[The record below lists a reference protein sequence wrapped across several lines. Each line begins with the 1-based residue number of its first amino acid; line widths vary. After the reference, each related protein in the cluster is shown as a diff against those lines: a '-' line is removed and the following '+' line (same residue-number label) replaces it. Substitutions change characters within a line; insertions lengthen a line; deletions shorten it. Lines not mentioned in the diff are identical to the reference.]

1 MGSEDLIFFQIKS
14 KHKMLSVKLITL
26 VLSMA
31 MFSHG
36 KAVQQCNSCCPTP
49 TPPDEDAIT
58 CDKLGEHLDKLDD
71 AIAEGSCDEV
81 EGQQSDAVCNEFT
94 KAIPPCM
101 VLNGGVKQSECLAEK
116 ASELGD
122 EEIVTN
128 CKCKAFRNIRN
139 TVGSVKNMMCVD
151 SRESRNFGYGYGM
164 NTIWFQYLLCKD
176 LGFACYFF
184 TQGWNQGDFGQYYL
198 YDNLL
203 DSSTGISDD
212 TLLTLAVVGGLGGG
226 YRPQYAPAH
235 GHYYP
240 PPPEPEPETEPEAE
254 PETEPEH
261 EPLPLHRRR
270 RSSGIP
276 SSGATSTEKP
286 SSRRRRQTSSEE
298 PSETPTS
305 SRRRREASKAT
316 EKPTSSRR
324 RCEASKETEK
334 STSSRRRREAS
345 KETEKPTSSRRRRE
359 VSKETE
365 KPTSSRR
372 RREASNETEK
382 PATSRR
388 RREASKETE
397 KPTTSRRRR
406 EVSKE
411 TSEKSTSS
419 RRRREASKET
429 SEKPAST
436 GTSSRRR
443 RENCCDLNGSDVCEI
458 DQVLCD
464 D

>member
-36 KAVQQCNSCCPTP
+36 NAVQQCNSCCPTP
-49 TPPDEDAIT
+49 TPPDEDAVT

-81 EGQQSDAVCNEFT
+81 EGQQSDALCNSFT
-94 KAIPPCM
+94 KAIPHCM
-101 VLNGGVKQSECLAEK
+101 VLKGGVKQSECLAEK

-176 LGFACYFF
+176 LGIACYFF

-203 DSSTGISDD
+203 DSSSGLTDD
-212 TLLTLAVVGGLGGG
+212 ALLTLAVVGGGLGGG
-226 YRPQYAPAH
+226 YRPRYAPAH

-240 PPPEPEPETEPEAE
+240 PPPEPEPETEPEPENE
-254 PETEPEH
+254 PEP
-261 EPLPLHRRR
+261 EPLFRHR
-270 RSSGIP
+270 RSSGI
-276 SSGATSTEKP
+276 SSIRPTPTE
-286 SSRRRRQTSSEE
+286 SRRRRSEGETSS
-298 PSETPTS
+298 PARRLRSEGETS
-305 SRRRREASKAT
+305 SPA
-316 EKPTSSRR
+316 RR
-324 RCEASKETEK
+324 RCSEGE
-334 STSSRRRREAS
+334 TSSPARTRRHI
-345 KETEKPTSSRRRRE
+345 KT
-359 VSKETE
+359 
-365 KPTSSRR
+365 
-372 RREASNETEK
+372 
-382 PATSRR
+382 
-388 RREASKETE
+388 
-397 KPTTSRRRR
+397 
-406 EVSKE
+406 
-411 TSEKSTSS
+411 
-419 RRRREASKET
+419 
-429 SEKPAST
+429 
-436 GTSSRRR
+436 
-443 RENCCDLNGSDVCEI
+443 
-458 DQVLCD
+458 
-464 D
+464 

>member
-14 KHKMLSVKLITL
+14 RHKMLSVKLITL

-49 TPPDEDAIT
+49 TPPDEDAVT

-81 EGQQSDAVCNEFT
+81 EGQQSDAVCNSFT
-94 KAIPPCM
+94 KAIPHCM
-101 VLNGGVKQSECLAEK
+101 VLKGGVKQSECLAEK

-176 LGFACYFF
+176 LGIACYFF

-276 SSGATSTEKP
+276 SSGATPTVKP

-324 RCEASKETEK
+324 RREASKQTEEP
-334 STSSRRRREAS
+334 TSSRRRREAS
-345 KETEKPTSSRRRRE
+345 EETEKPTSSRRRRE
-359 VSKETE
+359 VSKQ
-365 KPTSSRR
+365 
-372 RREASNETEK
+372 
-382 PATSRR
+382 
-388 RREASKETE
+388 TE

-411 TSEKSTSS
+411 TSEKPTTSRRRREASKETSEKPASS

>member
-1 MGSEDLIFFQIKS
+1 LLDSLLQEIKS

-176 LGFACYFF
+176 MGFACYFF

-240 PPPEPEPETEPEAE
+240 PPPEPEPETEPE
-254 PETEPEH
+254 PEPEH
-261 EPLPLHRRR
+261 VPEPLPKYRRR
-270 RSSGIP
+270 RSSDV
-276 SSGATSTEKP
+276 SASGATTTEKP
-286 SSRRRRQTSSEE
+286 SSNRRRRQAPTEATSEKPFSSRKRRQAPTEATSEKPFSSRRRREAPTEATSEKPSSSRRRRQAPTEATSEK
-298 PSETPTS
+298 PSSAETS
-305 SRRRREASKAT
+305 SRRRRET
-316 EKPTSSRR
+316 
-324 RCEASKETEK
+324 
-334 STSSRRRREAS
+334 
-345 KETEKPTSSRRRRE
+345 
-359 VSKETE
+359 
-365 KPTSSRR
+365 
-372 RREASNETEK
+372 
-382 PATSRR
+382 
-388 RREASKETE
+388 
-397 KPTTSRRRR
+397 
-406 EVSKE
+406 
-411 TSEKSTSS
+411 
-419 RRRREASKET
+419 
-429 SEKPAST
+429 
-436 GTSSRRR
+436 
-443 RENCCDLNGSDVCEI
+443 CCDLNGSDVCEI

>member
-1 MGSEDLIFFQIKS
+1 MGSEDLIFYQIKS

-36 KAVQQCNSCCPTP
+36 EAVQQCNSCCPTP

-58 CDKLGEHLDKLDD
+58 CDKLGEHLDRLDD

-101 VLNGGVKQSECLAEK
+101 GLNGGVKQSECLAEK

-176 LGFACYFF
+176 LGIACYFF

-203 DSSTGISDD
+203 DSSSGLTDD
-212 TLLTLAVVGGLGGG
+212 ALLTLAVVGGGLGGG
-226 YRPQYAPAH
+226 YRPRYAPAH

-240 PPPEPEPETEPEAE
+240 TTPEPEPETEPE
-254 PETEPEH
+254 
-261 EPLPLHRRR
+261 PLHRRR
-270 RSSGIP
+270 RSGILSTPNTDEP
-276 SSGATSTEKP
+276 STPSASRRSRQATSTDESSTGSASRRRRATP
-286 SSRRRRQTSSEE
+286 TNDEPSTSSASRRRRATPSEPSTAAASRTRRATPATPATEPSSSRRRRS
-298 PSETPTS
+298 TPTTEAPTN
-305 SRRRREASKAT
+305 SRRRRAT
-316 EKPTSSRR
+316 
-324 RCEASKETEK
+324 
-334 STSSRRRREAS
+334 
-345 KETEKPTSSRRRRE
+345 
-359 VSKETE
+359 
-365 KPTSSRR
+365 
-372 RREASNETEK
+372 
-382 PATSRR
+382 PA
-388 RREASKETE
+388 
-397 KPTTSRRRR
+397 
-406 EVSKE
+406 
-411 TSEKSTSS
+411 
-419 RRRREASKET
+419 
-429 SEKPAST
+429 
-436 GTSSRRR
+436 
-443 RENCCDLNGSDVCEI
+443 CCDLEGDEVCES
-458 DQVLCD
+458 DQDLC
-464 D
+464 

>member
-116 ASELGD
+116 ASELGE

-128 CKCKAFRNIRN
+128 CKCKAFRNIRD
-139 TVGSVKNMMCVD
+139 TVGSVKNMMCID
-151 SRESRNFGYGYGM
+151 SRESRSFGYGYGM

-176 LGFACYFF
+176 MSFACYFF

-203 DSSTGISDD
+203 DSSSGLTDD
-212 TLLTLAVVGGLGGG
+212 TLLTLAVVGGGLGGG
-226 YRPQYAPAH
+226 YRPQYAPTH

-240 PPPEPEPETEPEAE
+240 PPPEPEPES
-254 PETEPEH
+254 EPEH
-261 EPLPLHRRR
+261 EPEPVPLHRRR
-270 RSSGIP
+270 RSSSDEPI
-276 SSGATSTEKP
+276 AEAST
-286 SSRRRRQTSSEE
+286 SRRRRQATATEAS
-298 PSETPTS
+298 P
-305 SRRRREASKAT
+305 SRRRRQVTPTEAS
-316 EKPTSSRR
+316 PSSYRR
-324 RCEASKETEK
+324 RRQVTPSEASP
-334 STSSRRRREAS
+334 SPSRRRRQVTSTDAS
-345 KETEKPTSSRRRRE
+345 PSRRRRQ
-359 VSKETE
+359 VTSTE
-365 KPTSSRR
+365 ASPSRR
-372 RREASNETEK
+372 RRDAPTTESSSK
-382 PATSRR
+382 PTLRR
-388 RREASKETE
+388 RRS
-397 KPTTSRRRR
+397 
-406 EVSKE
+406 
-411 TSEKSTSS
+411 
-419 RRRREASKET
+419 
-429 SEKPAST
+429 
-436 GTSSRRR
+436 
-443 RENCCDLNGSDVCEI
+443 CCDPDDDEVCDSD
-458 DQVLCD
+458 QALC
-464 D
+464 

>member
-49 TPPDEDAIT
+49 TPPDEDAAT
-58 CDKLGEHLDKLDD
+58 CDKLGEHLNKLDD

-81 EGQQSDAVCNEFT
+81 EGQQSDAVCNSFT
-94 KAIPPCM
+94 KAIPHCM
-101 VLNGGVKQSECLAEK
+101 VLKGGVKQSECLAEK

-254 PETEPEH
+254 PESERKHVP
-261 EPLPLHRRR
+261 EPLPFYRRR
-270 RSSGIP
+270 RSSDVP
-276 SSGATSTEKP
+276 ASGATTSEKP
-286 SSRRRRQTSSEE
+286 SSRRRREETSEKPSSRRRREETSEK
-298 PSETPTS
+298 PSSRRRREETSEKPSSRTS
-305 SRRRREASKAT
+305 SRRRRET
-316 EKPTSSRR
+316 
-324 RCEASKETEK
+324 
-334 STSSRRRREAS
+334 
-345 KETEKPTSSRRRRE
+345 
-359 VSKETE
+359 
-365 KPTSSRR
+365 
-372 RREASNETEK
+372 
-382 PATSRR
+382 
-388 RREASKETE
+388 
-397 KPTTSRRRR
+397 
-406 EVSKE
+406 
-411 TSEKSTSS
+411 
-419 RRRREASKET
+419 
-429 SEKPAST
+429 
-436 GTSSRRR
+436 
-443 RENCCDLNGSDVCEI
+443 CCDLNGSDVCET

>member
-1 MGSEDLIFFQIKS
+1 
-14 KHKMLSVKLITL
+14 
-26 VLSMA
+26 MA
-31 MFSHG
+31 ALSHG
-36 KAVQQCNSCCPTP
+36 KSVQQCNSCCPTP
-49 TPPDEDAIT
+49 ILPDEDAVT
-58 CDKLGEHLDKLDD
+58 CNKLGEHLGMLDD
-71 AIAEGSCDEV
+71 ALAEGSCDEV
-81 EGQQSDAVCNEFT
+81 EGQQPDAVCNAFT

-101 VLNGGVKQSECLAEK
+101 VLKGGAKQSECLAEK

-122 EEIVTN
+122 ADIVSN
-128 CKCKAFRNIRN
+128 CKCKAFRNIKN
-139 TVGSVKNMMCVD
+139 TVGSVKNMMCID
-151 SRESRNFGYGYGM
+151 SGESRSFGYGYGM

-176 LGFACYFF
+176 LGIACYFF
-184 TQGWNQGDFGQYYL
+184 TQGWNQGDFRQYYL

-276 SSGATSTEKP
+276 SSGATSTVKP

-324 RCEASKETEK
+324 R
-334 STSSRRRREAS
+334 
-345 KETEKPTSSRRRRE
+345 RE

-382 PATSRR
+382 PPSSRRRREASKQTEEPTSSRR

-397 KPTTSRRRR
+397 KPATSRRRR
-406 EVSKE
+406 EASKE
-411 TSEKSTSS
+411 TSEKPTTS

-429 SEKPAST
+429 SEKPAS
-436 GTSSRRR
+436 
-443 RENCCDLNGSDVCEI
+443 
-458 DQVLCD
+458 
-464 D
+464 

>member
-14 KHKMLSVKLITL
+14 RHKMLSVKLITL

-286 SSRRRRQTSSEE
+286 SSRRRR
-298 PSETPTS
+298 ET
-305 SRRRREASKAT
+305 SKAT

-324 RCEASKETEK
+324 RREASKETEK

-372 RREASNETEK
+372 RREASKKTEK
-382 PATSRR
+382 PPSSRRRREASKQTEEPTSSRR

-397 KPTTSRRRR
+397 KPTTSRRR
-406 EVSKE
+406 
-411 TSEKSTSS
+411 
-419 RRRREASKET
+419 
-429 SEKPAST
+429 
-436 GTSSRRR
+436 
-443 RENCCDLNGSDVCEI
+443 
-458 DQVLCD
+458 
-464 D
+464 